1 MSDTVAQRKVI
12 EFKERPLRPGDPD
25 LRPKGRLLVIGGH
38 EDKKGDRI
46 ILRTLAE
53 RVGSGKLIVAT
64 PATEEPQESWE
75 EYERVF
81 RDLGVDNVHHLHV
94 QERADAETVEAMALL
109 EDATAVFFTGGDQLK
124 ITSLIGDTPVYS
136 RIFEILLEGG
146 TLAGTSAG
154 ASVMSETML
163 VGGGGDGSYRIG
175 DRLELAP
182 GFGFAKDVVI
192 DQHFAERGR
201 VSRLLAV
208 VGLNPRII
216 GIGIDENTAID
227 FKPFD
232 SFRVIGEGGVTV
244 LDGRH
249 VSHSNLTDAR
259 DGDAMS
265 LFGVT
270 MHLLSQGDTYELETR
285 TPEPHDAEE
294 VEDDMKDARVDTAA
308 DD

>member
-1 MSDTVAQRKVI
+1 MSNTAAQNKVI

-25 LRPKGRLLVIGGH
+25 QHPKGRLLVIGGH
-38 EDKKGDRI
+38 EDKKDDRI
-46 ILRTLAE
+46 ILRRLAE
-53 RVGSGKLIVAT
+53 LVGDGKLVVAT
-64 PATEEPQESWE
+64 PATEQPQESWE
-75 EYERVF
+75 EYSRVF
-81 RDLGVDNVHHLHV
+81 RELGVRNVRHLHV
-94 QERADAETVEAMALL
+94 EQRADAETVDAMGVL
-109 EDATAVFFTGGDQLK
+109 EDASAVFFTGGDQLK

-136 RIFEILLEGG
+136 RVFEILLEGG
-146 TLAGTSAG
+146 TIAGTSAG

-175 DRLELAP
+175 DPLDLAP

-208 VGLNPRII
+208 IGLNPRII
-216 GIGIDENTAID
+216 GIGIDENTAIELL
-227 FKPFD
+227 PFD

-249 VSHSNLTDAR
+249 VTHGNLADAR

-270 MHLLSQGDTYELETR
+270 MHLLSQGDRFAFATR

-294 VEDDMKDARVDTAA
+294 VENEMRGERVDTAA